1 MTPIVATTVDERA
14 EAPGGALAELYE
26 RHAPGAVRLAF
37 LVTGDREA
45 AQDIAQDAFIKVAG
59 RFRHLRF
66 PDAFDAYLRRTV
78 INLCTSR
85 FRHARVER
93 EYLERERTRAP
104 QTSWGAPDVET
115 HDELIAALRTLP
127 IRQRTALV
135 LRYFE
140 DLGEDG
146 VADAMRT
153 SVPAARSLISRG
165 MQTLRTIVE
174 ER

>member
-1 MTPIVATTVDERA
+1 MSTSSAN
-14 EAPGGALAELYE
+14 AP
-26 RHAPGAVRLAF
+26 
-37 LVTGDREA
+37 
-45 AQDIAQDAFIKVAG
+45 
-59 RFRHLRF
+59 
-66 PDAFDAYLRRTV
+66 
-78 INLCTSR
+78 
-85 FRHARVER
+85 
-93 EYLERERTRAP
+93 AP
-104 QTSWGAPDVET
+104 QTSSAPDVET
-115 HDELIAALRTLP
+115 HDELMAALRTLP
-127 IRQRTALV
+127 VRQRTALV

>member
-1 MTPIVATTVDERA
+1 M
-14 EAPGGALAELYE
+14 
-26 RHAPGAVRLAF
+26 
-37 LVTGDREA
+37 
-45 AQDIAQDAFIKVAG
+45 
-59 RFRHLRF
+59 
-66 PDAFDAYLRRTV
+66 

-85 FRHARVER
+85 FRHARIER

-104 QTSWGAPDVET
+104 QTSSAPDVET
-115 HDELIAALRTLP
+115 HDELMAALRTLP
-127 IRQRTALV
+127 VRQRTALV